1 MSAHVPDRAARL
13 AALRQALAE
22 RILVLDGATG
32 TALQAENLGPDDFGG
47 AELEGC
53 NEALVIERPD
63 AVRRLH
69 ETYLAAGCDIVET
82 NTFGATA
89 LVLAEYGLEARAREI
104 NREAARLAREACAAF
119 DEPGRMRWV
128 AGSMGPTTKAISV
141 TGGITFDA
149 LRGHYREQ
157 ALGLIEGGA
166 DYLLLETCQDTL
178 GVKAGLLGIAA
189 ACAELGVEV
198 PRAVSGTIE
207 PTGTMLAG
215 QDVEA
220 LAVSLEHVDL
230 LYLGL
235 NCATGPEFM
244 TDHLRSLA
252 AEVRTRTACVPNAG
266 LPDEDGLYP
275 EGPAAL
281 AAVVGRFAAQ
291 GWLNLVG
298 GCCGT
303 TPEHVTALAAA
314 VAGLPPRVPP
324 TARPTRLSGI
334 EMLQVD
340 DDTRPV
346 IIGERTNVLGSRK
359 FKRLIQE
366 GRFEEAAE
374 VGRAQVKGGAHLLDV
389 CLQDPDADEAAD
401 MDAFLA
407 ELVRQVK
414 VPLVI
419 DTTDAAV
426 MEGALARCQ
435 GKSLLNSV
443 NLEDGRARFEQ
454 VVPLARRYGAA
465 LVVGLIDEDPEQ
477 GMAVTVARKLEVAT
491 RSHRILTEEFGVAEE
506 DIVWDPLVFPC
517 GTGDEAYVGSAVAT
531 IDGVRALKAAFP
543 RTKTVLGVSN
553 VSFGLP
559 PAGREVLNSV
569 FLYHCVQA
577 GLDLAIVNSERLE
590 RYPSIPEEERK
601 LSEDLLWSR
610 GDDPIA
616 AFTAHF
622 RGREGRREGPRREL
636 DLEERLEAYIIEGTK
651 QGLVEDLDLAL
662 ADPAFPDALDI
673 VNGPLMAGMAEV
685 GRLFNANELIV
696 AEVLQSASAMKAAVS
711 HLEPHMEGE
720 GGASR
725 GRVLLATV
733 KGDVHDIGKNLVDI
747 VFSNN
752 GFEVI
757 DLGIKVHSERLVE
770 AAQEHA
776 PDLIGLSG
784 LLVKSAQ
791 MMVATAEDLRAAG
804 IDAPL
809 LVGGAALSPAFTH
822 RRIAPAY
829 GGPVA
834 YARDAMHGLD
844 LARRFQDPEARAA
857 LVAEI
862 EGDRARYARDGA
874 ARKAKT
880 APPSARPAAARVEPV
895 PLPPA
900 PSTERVVMRGLDL
913 DVVWPWM
920 NLQML
925 YGKHLGL
932 RGNVARLAEEGDV
945 KLRMLVHAVEAAQA
959 VARDG
964 GMRVDA
970 VCRFL
975 PAARDGDRV
984 TLRDPSDPGTGAT
997 FHFPRQAGGEGLC
1010 LADYVGGSPAA
1021 PDHVGLFVVTAG
1033 SGIRE
1038 RVGRLRDQGHYLESH
1053 VLGALAVE
1061 TAEAA
1066 AEWLHAWMRE
1076 QWGIPD
1082 DPALTMADRLR
1093 GRYRGQRYS
1102 FGYPACPDLEDQAQ
1116 LFALLDPSEIDVT
1129 LTEGYMMDP
1138 EASVS
1143 ALVFHHPAARYFAA
1157 DPKD

>member
-1 MSAHVPDRAARL
+1 MNAGRDATDRAARV
-13 AALRQALAE
+13 AALRLALE
-22 RILVLDGATG
+22 DRILVLDGATG
-32 TALQAENLGPDDFGG
+32 TALQDENLTAADFGG
-47 AELEGC
+47 PEREGC
-53 NEALVIERPD
+53 NEALVLERPD

-69 ETYLAAGCDIVET
+69 RRYLEAGCDVVET

-104 NREAARLAREACAAF
+104 NREAARLAREACAAH
-119 DEPGRMRWV
+119 DRPGRVHWV
-128 AGSMGPTTKAISV
+128 AGSMGPTTKALSV

-149 LRGHYREQ
+149 LLDHYREQ

-178 GVKAGLLGIAA
+178 GVKAGLLGIEAA
-189 ACAELGVEV
+189 GSELGVDV
-198 PRAVSGTIE
+198 PVAVSVTIE

-220 LAVSLEHVDL
+220 LGVSLEHADL

-235 NCATGPEFM
+235 NCATGPDFM
-244 TDHLRSLA
+244 ADHLRSLA
-252 AEVRTRTACVPNAG
+252 TEIRTRTACVPNAG

-275 EGPAAL
+275 EGPDDLAAAL
-281 AAVVGRFAAQ
+281 RRFAEH

-303 TPEHVTALAAA
+303 TPEHVRALAAA
-314 VAGLPPRVPP
+314 VEGLRPRAPA

-334 EMLQVD
+334 DVLQID

-346 IIGERTNVLGSRK
+346 IVGERTNVLGSRK
-359 FKRLIQE
+359 FRRLVKE
-366 GRFEEAAE
+366 RRFEEAAE

-389 CLQDPDADEAAD
+389 CLQDPDAEEAAD
-401 MDAFLA
+401 MDALLV

-419 DTTDAAV
+419 DTTDARV
-426 MEGALARCQ
+426 MEGALKRCQ

-443 NLEDGRARFEQ
+443 NLEDGRERFEE

-477 GMAVTVARKLEVAT
+477 GMAVTVQRKIEVAR
-491 RSHRILTEEFGVAEE
+491 RSHRILTSEFGVAEE
-506 DIVWDPLVFPC
+506 DIFWDPLVFPC
-517 GTGDEAYVGSAVAT
+517 GTGDEAYAGSAVAT
-531 IDGVRALKAAFP
+531 IEGVRALKSEFP
-543 RTKTVLGVSN
+543 RTKTLLGVSN

-590 RYPSIPEEERK
+590 RYPSIPETERR
-601 LSEDLLWSR
+601 LSEDLLWNR
-610 GDDPIA
+610 GEDPVA

-622 RGREGRREGPRREL
+622 RGRAARREGPQREL
-636 DLEERLEAYIIEGTK
+636 SLEERLEAYVIEGTK
-651 QGLVEDLDLAL
+651 QGLLEDLDRAL
-662 ADPAFPDALDI
+662 ADPAFPVALDI

-696 AEVLQSASAMKAAVS
+696 AEVLQSASVMKAAVS
-711 HLEPHMEGE
+711 HLEPHMDGE

-725 GRVLLATV
+725 GKVLLATV
-733 KGDVHDIGKNLVDI
+733 KGDVHDIGKNLVNI

-752 GFEVI
+752 GFEVL
-757 DLGIKVHSERLVE
+757 DLGIKVHSERLV
-770 AAQEHA
+770 AAAREHG

-784 LLVKSAQ
+784 LLVKSAK
-791 MMVATAEDLRAAG
+791 MMVAAAEDLRAAG
-804 IDAPL
+804 VDAPL
-809 LVGGAALSPAFTH
+809 LVGGAALSPAFTY

-844 LARRFQDPEARAA
+844 LARRLLDPEAKGALLAELSADRVRYEEAA
-857 LVAEI
+857 AVPRPDAE
-862 EGDRARYARDGA
+862 A
-874 ARKAKT
+874 AIQ
-880 APPSARPAAARVEPV
+880 RPAASRVEAV

-900 PSTERVVMRGLDL
+900 PPTDRSVMRGLDL
-913 DVVWPWM
+913 DVVWSWM

-925 YGKHLGL
+925 FGKHLGL
-932 RGNVARLAEEGDV
+932 RGSVASLQKEGDGT
-945 KLRMLVHAVEAAQA
+945 LRMLEHAVEAAKSL
-959 VARDG
+959 ARDG

-975 PAARDGDRV
+975 PAVRDGDRV
-984 TLRDPSDPGTGAT
+984 VLLDPDDASERAT
-997 FHFPRQAGGEGLC
+997 FHFPRQARGEGLC
-1010 LADYVGGSPAA
+1010 LADYVGGTPGE

-1038 RVGRLRDQGHYLESH
+1038 RVGTLRDAGHYLESH
-1053 VLGALAVE
+1053 VLGSLAVE

-1066 AEWLHAWMRE
+1066 AEWLHARMRE
-1076 QWGIPD
+1076 QWGIGDEPT
-1082 DPALTMADRLR
+1082 LTMTDRLR

-1102 FGYPACPDLEDQAQ
+1102 FGYPACPDLEDQAK
-1116 LFALLDPSEIDVT
+1116 LFALLAPEEIGVT
-1129 LTEGYMMDP
+1129 LTEGFMMDP

-1143 ALVFHHPAARYFAA
+1143 ALVFHHPAAKYFSAQT
-1157 DPKD
+1157 

>member
-1 MSAHVPDRAARL
+1 MSGDVSDRAARR
-13 AALRQALAE
+13 AALQRALGE

-32 TALQAENLGPDDFGG
+32 TALQDENLTAADFGG
-47 AELEGC
+47 PELEGC
-53 NEALVIERPD
+53 NEALVLERPD
-63 AVRRLH
+63 VILRLH
-69 ETYLAAGCDIVET
+69 RTYLEAGCDIVET

-104 NREAARLAREACAAF
+104 NREAARLAREACAAC
-119 DEPGRMRWV
+119 DAPGRMRWV
-128 AGSMGPTTKAISV
+128 AGSMGPTTKALSV
-141 TGGITFDA
+141 TGGITFRA
-149 LRGHYREQ
+149 LRDHYHEQ

-189 ACAELGVEV
+189 ACRELGLDV
-198 PRAVSGTIE
+198 PVAVSGTIE

-220 LAVSLEHVDL
+220 LAVSLEHAGL

-266 LPDEDGLYP
+266 LPDEDGLYA
-275 EGPAAL
+275 EGPEAL
-281 AAVVGRFAAQ
+281 AAALRRFAEQ

-303 TPEHVTALAAA
+303 TPDHVRALAAA
-314 VAGLPPRVPP
+314 VDGLAPRTPAA
-324 TARPTRLSGI
+324 ARRTRLAGI
-334 EMLQVD
+334 EMLQID

-359 FKRLIQE
+359 FKRLVKE

-374 VGRAQVKGGAHLLDV
+374 VGRAQVKGGAHVLDV

-401 MDAFLA
+401 MDAFLV

-426 MEGALARCQ
+426 MESALERCQ

-477 GMAVTVARKLEVAT
+477 GMAVTVERKLEVAR
-491 RSHRILTEEFGVAEE
+491 RSHRILTEEFGIAEE

-517 GTGDEAYVGSAVAT
+517 GTGDASYVGSAVAT
-531 IDGVRALKAAFP
+531 IEGVRALKAEFP

-590 RYPSIPEEERK
+590 RYPSIPEVERR
-601 LSEDLLWSR
+601 LSEDLLHGR
-610 GDDPIA
+610 GEDPIA

-622 RGREGRREGPRREL
+622 RGREGRREGPARAL
-636 DLEERLEAYIIEGTK
+636 NLEERLEAYVIEGTK
-651 QGLVEDLDLAL
+651 QGLLEDLDLAL
-662 ADPAFPDALDI
+662 ADPAYPGALDI

-720 GGASR
+720 TSASR

-770 AAQEHA
+770 AAQQHA

-791 MMVATAEDLRAAG
+791 MMVATAEDLRSAG
-804 IDAPL
+804 IHVPL

-822 RRIAPAY
+822 RRIAAAY
-829 GGPVA
+829 DGPVA

-844 LARRFQDPEARAA
+844 LARRFQDPGERPA
-857 LVAEI
+857 LLAEI
-862 EGDRARYARDGA
+862 ESERTRYANGA
-874 ARKAKT
+874 
-880 APPSARPAAARVEPV
+880 AAARPRRAPDAAHPRTSAVEPA

-900 PSTERVVMRGLDL
+900 PSTERVVLRGLDL

-920 NLQML
+920 NRQML

-932 RGNVARLAEEGDV
+932 RGRVEKLAEVGDV
-945 KLRMLVHAVEAAQA
+945 KLRMLEHAVEAAQA
-959 VARDG
+959 LAREG

-975 PAARDGDRV
+975 PAVRDGDRV
-984 TLRDPSDPGTGAT
+984 TLIDPDEPADRTT
-997 FHFPRQAGGEGLC
+997 FAFPRQSRGEGLS
-1010 LADYVGGSPAA
+1010 LADYVGGTPGA

-1033 SGIRE
+1033 SGIRA
-1038 RVGRLRDQGHYLESH
+1038 RVGRLRDEGHYLESH

-1082 DPALTMADRLR
+1082 DPALTMTDRLR

-1102 FGYPACPDLEDQAQ
+1102 FGYPACPNLEDQTK
-1116 LFALLDPSEIDVT
+1116 LFALLEPAEIGVT
-1129 LTEGYMMDP
+1129 LTEGFMMDP

-1143 ALVFHHPAARYFAA
+1143 ALVFHHPAAKYFSV
-1157 DPKD
+1157 DPQD